1 MIHLQMKIVLVTLT
15 ASFSS
20 VFDGIFLVYCILLM
34 LSSRSILT
42 SRWASGIVYIF
53 SVLRILLMLSSRS
66 ITTSR
71 WASGFVRF
79 LDKCY
84 HKCNTILFLR
94 SCCSDEKES

>member
-15 ASFSS
+15 VSFSS
-20 VFDGIFLVYCILLM
+20 VFGGIFLVYCISLM

-79 LDKCY
+79 LDKRC
-84 HKCNTILFLR
+84 H
-94 SCCSDEKES
+94 

>member
-1 MIHLQMKIVLVTLT
+1 MMHLQMRIVLVTLT
-15 ASFSS
+15 ARFSS
-20 VFDGIFLVYCILLM
+20 VFDSIFLVYCIFLM